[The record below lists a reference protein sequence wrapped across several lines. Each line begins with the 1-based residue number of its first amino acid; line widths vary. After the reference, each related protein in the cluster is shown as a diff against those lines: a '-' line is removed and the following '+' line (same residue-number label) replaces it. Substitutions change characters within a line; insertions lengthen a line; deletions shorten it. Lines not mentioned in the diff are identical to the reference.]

1 LTRRKPLGDLSWCNT
16 PIWIKVCRVFPLDA
30 IEERVVHKK
39 IATRSLEG
47 FFLGSLGGEKK
58 ACNGRANTVLGVMMI
73 LSKFLGIQSRAAYKI
88 SMVDVRPLG
97 KPEDRVA
104 GNKRGIR

>member
-1 LTRRKPLGDLSWCNT
+1 MLLKKALY
-16 PIWIKVCRVFPLDA
+16 IK
-30 IEERVVHKK
+30 
-39 IATRSLEG
+39 RSLPDSLRA
-47 FFLGSLGGEKK
+47 FLGSLGDEKK
-58 ACNGRANTVLGVMMI
+58 ACNGRANAALGVMMT